1 MGQAFELEEVSD
13 MELASLDSL
22 LLTAEAHQ
30 EDQRGSDQAAARLLM
45 PAAPAHRKE
54 DFQKRMST
62 CISASGFDAS
72 QHAVRQAASLT
83 QPAVARQPSALN
95 GTFKSQAK
103 AQAQQHANSARPL
116 CGKVGGALDLAG
128 EHGSRQTALQPQST
142 CMGWSGASS
151 HFQQVE
157 GAKFLHEQGGLGQ
170 IAEPLWPATVN
181 RPCPYGRSSCTH
193 QQHSIGLSCHLK
205 QQQGGGNVDETLD
218 EMRSAQEL
226 HPSACAGQPSSF
238 HGPPLSLQ
246 QHPLRPHPL
255 LQQPPAH
262 EPAEFSVAAAH
273 QGQPRSM
280 QTASFQPAVDA
291 RNTEQS
297 AHNAVPTAVALR
309 VGSDPG
315 HVRKQRSGR
324 RLPASMDASQPQ
336 PPSKSKMPFLTF
348 IGRTVYPTTSGDINH
363 HCERLLASGC
373 TVVGMDTE
381 WRVTYRA
388 NEAPRRTALLQIC
401 YQHQQTVP
409 RDDGAVDAADYTCLL
424 LPIFHTGIPVM
435 LGRLLA
441 NQDIAKAGVGILGD
455 AHKLQRDYGAA
466 SEGLWD
472 IYQHL
477 QDRADNPVGGR
488 GLASLTS
495 WLLKQQ
501 LDKSDDVRCSNWEAS
516 PLSPRQQAYA
526 AADAYASLRLCQ
538 VLMAMPLRP
547 RPDIPVPS
555 GLPAAS
561 SKTQQ
566 TGQAVPQLVPA
577 VAQPAKV
584 QPAMQT
590 VYNMFTEQAMS
601 IEAIAAARRVQRD
614 TVESYLAECIT
625 AGLAYDWQRMAVTD
639 AMRDRIHFGLA
650 SLFKQHALQV
660 TETSTD
666 CSDNG
671 NAQAA
676 SRPKSGCSNS
686 TKPLE
691 ALDHPSSTSAAASP
705 KLPFH
710 ADQRPPQ
717 SSGRAAEKSP
727 TRSPPHK
734 RLQLQAARL
743 LLADKCQAVA
753 ACHAAANQHPHDALD
768 APHDA
773 LHPSQRPADTAPA
786 ATANDSHRHQA
797 ACPVSAPQD
806 PGHSGSDCQISSGT
820 PPANVGHGSAHHF
833 TSHAA
838 DLDCAASQGL
848 AAQQASVAESGPA
861 AGPEPEP
868 QRHDRPGGLPR
879 QGTSDEDS
887 CKQPL
892 ESSQQ
897 GSCAIRDPMAE
908 LTQRGLGIRDL
919 KETLPEVIR
928 WGQIRLAVAHI
939 GRTGLIL

>member
-72 QHAVRQAASLT
+72 QHA
-83 QPAVARQPSALN
+83 
-95 GTFKSQAK
+95 
-103 AQAQQHANSARPL
+103 
-116 CGKVGGALDLAG
+116 
-128 EHGSRQTALQPQST
+128 
-142 CMGWSGASS
+142 
-151 HFQQVE
+151 
-157 GAKFLHEQGGLGQ
+157 
-170 IAEPLWPATVN
+170 
-181 RPCPYGRSSCTH
+181 
-193 QQHSIGLSCHLK
+193 
-205 QQQGGGNVDETLD
+205 
-218 EMRSAQEL
+218 
-226 HPSACAGQPSSF
+226 
-238 HGPPLSLQ
+238 
-246 QHPLRPHPL
+246 
-255 LQQPPAH
+255 
-262 EPAEFSVAAAH
+262 
-273 QGQPRSM
+273 
-280 QTASFQPAVDA
+280 TASFQPAVDA

-466 SEGLWD
+466 SEGL
-472 IYQHL
+472 
-477 QDRADNPVGGR
+477 
-488 GLASLTS
+488 
-495 WLLKQQ
+495 
-501 LDKSDDVRCSNWEAS
+501 NWEAS

-676 SRPKSGCSNS
+676 SRPK
-686 TKPLE
+686 
-691 ALDHPSSTSAAASP
+691 
-705 KLPFH
+705 
-710 ADQRPPQ
+710 
-717 SSGRAAEKSP
+717 
-727 TRSPPHK
+727 
-734 RLQLQAARL
+734 
-743 LLADKCQAVA
+743 
-753 ACHAAANQHPHDALD
+753 
-768 APHDA
+768 
-773 LHPSQRPADTAPA
+773 
-786 ATANDSHRHQA
+786 
-797 ACPVSAPQD
+797 
-806 PGHSGSDCQISSGT
+806 
-820 PPANVGHGSAHHF
+820 
-833 TSHAA
+833 
-838 DLDCAASQGL
+838 
-848 AAQQASVAESGPA
+848 
-861 AGPEPEP
+861 
-868 QRHDRPGGLPR
+868 
-879 QGTSDEDS
+879 
-887 CKQPL
+887 
-892 ESSQQ
+892 
-897 GSCAIRDPMAE
+897 DPMAE